1 MKVLSKGHVIKSNA
15 VKHTMAENRVLK
27 NMSHPFIVNLNY
39 AFQTTTHLYMVID
52 YFNGG
57 ELFHHLTQ
65 EDYFAEERARFYAA
79 QVVSALSYLHS
90 RQVIYRDLKPENILL
105 DMDGNICLVDFG
117 LCKEGIGLEGRTFT
131 FCGSP
136 EYLAPELLL
145 GKGYGKEVDWWAL
158 GTLIYEMLS
167 GLPPFWD
174 EDEEIMHRKILS
186 SPLKLPQYM
195 SATVKDLLKNLLQ
208 RDPTQRLGSG
218 EAGSESVKMH
228 PWFRTIDWAKLEKRE
243 LIPPFRPHITSL
255 FDLRYFDATLTQEHP
270 NLSVSASNRGDI
282 DQNAFIGFSYD
293 VDHDPASS
301 FLRKSRTGTPASPQT
316 SRRRARRRLSTSSN
330 DSTDSGLLSRSPQVR
345 NPRTAPS
352 GELMASGDGSASGVD
367 SDSIFPLE

>member
-1 MKVLSKGHVIKSNA
+1 
-15 VKHTMAENRVLK
+15 
-27 NMSHPFIVNLNY
+27 
-39 AFQTTTHLYMVID
+39 MVID

-79 QVVSALSYLHS
+79 QVVSALSYLHA

-117 LCKEGIGLEGRTFT
+117 LCKEGIGLDGRTFT

-174 EDEEIMHRKILS
+174 EDEDIMHRKILS

-208 RDPTQRLGSG
+208 RDPS
-218 EAGSESVKMH
+218 
-228 PWFRTIDWAKLEKRE
+228 
-243 LIPPFRPHITSL
+243 
-255 FDLRYFDATLTQEHP
+255 
-270 NLSVSASNRGDI
+270 
-282 DQNAFIGFSYD
+282 
-293 VDHDPASS
+293 
-301 FLRKSRTGTPASPQT
+301 
-316 SRRRARRRLSTSSN
+316 
-330 DSTDSGLLSRSPQVR
+330 
-345 NPRTAPS
+345 
-352 GELMASGDGSASGVD
+352 
-367 SDSIFPLE
+367 

>member
-1 MKVLSKGHVIKSNA
+1 MRLCLAPVSPLSLQDTGKVYAMKVLSKGHVIKSNA

-79 QVVSALSYLHS
+79 QVVSALSYLHA

-117 LCKEGIGLEGRTFT
+117 LCKEGIGLDGRTFT

-208 RDPTQRLGSG
+208 RDPSQRLGSG
-218 EAGSESVKMH
+218 EVGSESVKMH
-228 PWFRTIDWAKLEKRE
+228 PWFRTVDWAKLEKRE

-255 FDLRYFDATLTQEHP
+255 FDLRFVVCRKHRLECPAESLLHSDISTQRSLKSTPISQSRPPIAQTL
-270 NLSVSASNRGDI
+270 I
-282 DQNAFIGFSYD
+282 
-293 VDHDPASS
+293 
-301 FLRKSRTGTPASPQT
+301 KM
-316 SRRRARRRLSTSSN
+316 RLS
-330 DSTDSGLLSRSPQVR
+330 DS
-345 NPRTAPS
+345 
-352 GELMASGDGSASGVD
+352 LMT
-367 SDSIFPLE
+367 